1 MKGTKAE
8 PRNNTQEAAI
18 SCQTMLE
25 LMGLPSEAK
34 KKLAL
39 MLMGGELDSDDQEA
53 EEQDQ
58 IHRLVGQ
65 VVDPILELSL
75 AIKRMR
81 AVAQC
86 FGQEYIDTSVGITS
100 AMMVHMN
107 EEHFESLFNA
117 FFGMIVDIDKEA
129 EKLQQ
134 DADQIFHD
142 TLAKV

>member
-39 MLMGGELDSDDQEA
+39 MLMGGELDSDDQA

-58 IHRLVGQ
+58 IHRLVRQ

-100 AMMVHMN
+100 AMMVQMN

-117 FFGMIVDIDKEA
+117 FFGMIADIDRDA